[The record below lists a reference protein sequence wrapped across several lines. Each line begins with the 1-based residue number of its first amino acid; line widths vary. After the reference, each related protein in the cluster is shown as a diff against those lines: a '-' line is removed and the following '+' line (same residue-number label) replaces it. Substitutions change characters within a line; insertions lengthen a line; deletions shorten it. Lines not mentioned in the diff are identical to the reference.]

1 MRKDGFRRPVE
12 AALRAVLEKV
22 QGTMTETILR
32 LAWNLGLFREEMHQ
46 LTWNDVSFEEGVVR
60 LPERSV
66 PMGEEV
72 RQCLWVRYAQ
82 RGHTSPFVV
91 TSDRNRK
98 PMAPQSIARCARV
111 ALDEG
116 GLTDINLVDL
126 RHDFTIRQ
134 LQQHDWPYVARISGI
149 TVSTLC
155 NVYAQYLPKRG
166 GAAPAREEAREP
178 APRVDE
184 FEMWK
189 LLQAE
194 GSSPVGLAI
203 WMAWKLGMQMK
214 EIVDLTWEQADLKGG
229 VVRLPDRTIPMGAT
243 LRRRLMQVWEGRSA
257 GSDPHVLLTP
267 QSRRP
272 YDHARLSR
280 SVRTALIRGGME
292 NLTLRDLV
300 HEEKRSWEDAL
311 ILRRA
316 EEQGNIS
323 RNEVMELL
331 QLSKIPAY
339 SRLSRLVEEGKLTRV
354 GAKYYPAGT
363 AVSPEEHY
371 RVIRKHLE
379 QVGSAYRQELAELLR
394 IEGRQCQTILRRMVR
409 NGQLVCDGQQ
419 YALPS

>member
-1 MRKDGFRRPVE
+1 MRKEGFRRPDE
-12 AALRAVLEKV
+12 TALRVILE
-22 QGTMTETILR
+22 QNRGTMAETILR

-46 LTWNDVSFEEGVVR
+46 LTWNEVSFEEALVR

-66 PMGEEV
+66 PMDEEV
-72 RQCLWVRYAQ
+72 LQCLRERYTQ
-82 RGHTSPFVV
+82 RGHISPFVV
-91 TSDRNRK
+91 ISDRNRK
-98 PMAPQSIARCARV
+98 PMAPQSIARCART
-111 ALDEG
+111 ALDAG

-149 TVSTLC
+149 AVSTLC
-155 NVYAQYLPKRG
+155 NIYAQYLPRRTE
-166 GAAPAREEAREP
+166 AALPERSRET
-178 APRVDE
+178 PRVDE

-189 LLQAE
+189 LLQVE
-194 GSSPVGLAI
+194 GNSPVGLTV

-214 EIVDLTWEQADLKGG
+214 EIVDLTWEQVDLKNGTI
-229 VVRLPDRTIPMGAT
+229 RLPDRTISMGVT
-243 LRRRLMQVWEGRSA
+243 LRRHLTQVWESRGV
-257 GSDPHVLLTP
+257 GDNPHVLLTP

-300 HEEKRSWEDAL
+300 REEKRSWEDTL

-316 EEQGNIS
+316 EERGTITRS
-323 RNEVMELL
+323 EVMNLL
-331 QLSKIPAY
+331 QVSKIPAY
-339 SRLSRLVEEGKLTRV
+339 SRLSRLTEEGKLTRV

-371 RVIRKHLE
+371 RVIRNHLE

-394 IEGRQCQTILRRMVR
+394 IEGRQCQSILRRMVK
-409 NGQLVCDGQQ
+409 NGQLVCSGQQ